1 MNEHQVRGWWGELRG
16 RAKVA
21 LGDLLHDSSTRVE
34 GTSDQLYGRMQR
46 GYGDAK
52 QAIQRG
58 WRRMRRP

>member
-21 LGDLLHDSSTRVE
+21 IGDLFDDPATRVE
-34 GTSDQLYGRMQR
+34 GTNDQLYGRMQR
-46 GYGDAK
+46 GYGNAK

-58 WRRMRRP
+58 WWRMRRP